1 MGSQWDPRR
10 VIQPVALCV
19 GGRRV
24 LVVGAGRVGASRAH
38 QLVRAGARVTVVATE
53 ILAPLPPGVEVRQR
67 RYRRRDAARALLV
80 VAATGDARV
89 NDRIVRDVERR
100 QGLIN
105 VVDDPGRCSAY
116 FMAQV
121 ERGDVTVA
129 VSTRGS
135 SPWLAGHVRDLVESA
150 LPEDLADLAAALGE
164 RRRQLHASGEST
176 EGLDW
181 SAIADEWRRERR
193 ATR

>member
-1 MGSQWDPRR
+1 
-10 VIQPVALCV
+10 VIQPIALRV
-19 GGRRV
+19 EGRRV

-53 ILAPLPPGVEVRQR
+53 ILAPLPIEAVVHRR
-67 RYRRRDAARALLV
+67 RYRRRDAKRALLV
-80 VAATGDARV
+80 VAATGDERV

-105 VVDDPGRCSAY
+105 VVDDPKRCSAY
-116 FMAQV
+116 FMAQC

-135 SPWLAGHVRDLVESA
+135 SPWLAGHVRDLVEAA
-150 LPEDLADLAAALGE
+150 LPDDLADLAAALGE
-164 RRRQLHASGEST
+164 RRRQLHAAGEST

-181 SAIADEWRRERR
+181 SAIVEEWRRSRR
-193 ATR
+193 VTR